1 MIQIKNLLKK
11 YKNNIVVDN
20 INIDIKDN
28 EIFGLLGP
36 NGAGKTT
43 LIHILATLIKPT
55 SGTAIINGYDIK
67 KNASNVRSNIGI
79 VFQTPSSD
87 DMLTGYENL
96 KIHSLLYNVPAN
108 IRKNRIAHVLE
119 LVGLTNR
126 KDDLVKKYSGGMRRR
141 LEIARGLLHKP
152 AVLFLDEPTLGL
164 DPSSREIMWKYIK
177 KLIIEEQI
185 TIILTTHY
193 MEEAD
198 FLCNTIGFIDKGK
211 IIVQNSPSVLKKAI
225 KGDIINLQIK
235 EKSSQIDVITN
246 TIKQL
251 DFVNQIDSFEN
262 GIINISVNN
271 ANRDLP
277 VILNHIQNI
286 SNNKNN
292 ILSIDFKKPTL
303 NDIFLKY
310 TGRNIDNMIDKDNPE
325 GGFMERYANY
335 AKQ

>member
-11 YKNNIVVDN
+11 YENRVVVDN

-43 LIHILATLIKPT
+43 LIHLLATLIKPT

-96 KIHSLLYNVPAN
+96 KIHSLLYNVPAST
-108 IRKNRIAHVLE
+108 RKNRIVHVLE
-119 LVGLTNR
+119 LVGLTDR

-198 FLCNTIGFIDKGK
+198 FLCDTIGFIDKGK
-211 IIVQNSPSVLKKAI
+211 IILQNSPSTLKKNI

-235 EKSSQIDVITN
+235 ENVNQISIITN

-251 DFVNQIDSFEN
+251 DFVNKVDSFEN
-262 GIINISVNN
+262 GKIDIIVNN

-310 TGRNIDNMIDKDNPE
+310 TGRNIDNMTDKDNPE

>member
-1 MIQIKNLLKK
+1 MC
-11 YKNNIVVDN
+11 
-20 INIDIKDN
+20 
-28 EIFGLLGP
+28 
-36 NGAGKTT
+36 
-43 LIHILATLIKPT
+43 
-55 SGTAIINGYDIK
+55 
-67 KNASNVRSNIGI
+67 
-79 VFQTPSSD
+79 
-87 DMLTGYENL
+87 
-96 KIHSLLYNVPAN
+96 
-108 IRKNRIAHVLE
+108 
-119 LVGLTNR
+119 
-126 KDDLVKKYSGGMRRR
+126 
-141 LEIARGLLHKP
+141 
-152 AVLFLDEPTLGL
+152 
-164 DPSSREIMWKYIK
+164 KYIK
-177 KLIIEEQI
+177 KLIIEQKF

-198 FLCNTIGFIDKGK
+198 FLCDTIGFIDKGK
-211 IIVQNSPSVLKKAI
+211 IILQNSPSVLKKNI

-235 EKSSQIDVITN
+235 EDTNQINIITN

-251 DFVNQIDSFEN
+251 DFVNKVDSFEN
-262 GIINISVNN
+262 GKIDIIVNN

-310 TGRNIDNMIDKDNPE
+310 TGRNIDNMTDKDNPE